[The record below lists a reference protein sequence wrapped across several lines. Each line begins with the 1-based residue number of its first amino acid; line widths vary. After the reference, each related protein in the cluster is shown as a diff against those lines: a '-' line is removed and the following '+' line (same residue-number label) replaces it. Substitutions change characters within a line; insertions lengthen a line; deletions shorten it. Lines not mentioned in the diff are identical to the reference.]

1 VICEV
6 LLHLI
11 QLRPIVRIVVLSGIL
26 KVPLVTLNCAE
37 DFVLMERY
45 WCDVVLVI
53 VEVIKLVVG
62 LVLTYRPASCMVLMI
77 RV

>member
-1 VICEV
+1 MICEV